1 MGEII
6 KFPGSAVVPTS
17 NAGLIKR
24 AKSFEISAGPANY
37 GQYGNTVKAYAA
49 AGMPFD
55 HIANAGES
63 LGDKVV
69 RKETDAPFVDSSQGL
84 EKKGEIVEDQNQIMA
99 WQARGER
106 IAVVHQLASPLQGTE
121 VAIAS
126 GNLVTAG
133 LNQQSFVEVL
143 EGINVSKGV
152 QGLPNNQESNPFLK
166 APASLDKAA

>member
-1 MGEII
+1 MKGII
-6 KFPGSAVVPTS
+6 KFQDAAAVATTS
-17 NAGLIKR
+17 KVLSIKR
-24 AKSFEISAGPANY
+24 AKTFEITAGSTNY
-37 GQYGNTVKAYAA
+37 TQYGNTVKAYAA

-69 RKETDAPFVDSSQGL
+69 RKETDAPFADGSQNL
-84 EKKGEIVEDQNQIMA
+84 EKKGEIVEDNDQIMA

-106 IAVVHQLASPLQGTE
+106 IAVVHQLASPVQVNE

-143 EGINVSKGV
+143 EGINVSKEA
-152 QGLPNNQESNPFLK
+152 QSLPGNQEK
-166 APASLDKAA
+166 